1 MTAECDEQLDEIPE
15 RDKGES
21 NKETEGA
28 AKVGDQGVKGV
39 DEVFPQHGGA
49 QRPVGEDDPKDVEV
63 SQICCNNPVLVVGA
77 REKTTSMILNKSLIH
92 SCKFEII
99 LFKQVKLV
107 SLRAGSVSCMN
118 IKCSN
123 SHGNK
128 KSTYFEIVNLCSV
141 CPKEVCIRLCH

>member
-1 MTAECDEQLDEIPE
+1 MTAACYEELDEIPE

-21 NKETEGA
+21 NEETKCA
-28 AKVGDQGVKGV
+28 AKVRDEGVKGV

-107 SLRAGSVSCMN
+107 SLRAGSVSCMVIYN
-118 IKCSN
+118 M
-123 SHGNK
+123 
-128 KSTYFEIVNLCSV
+128 
-141 CPKEVCIRLCH
+141 